1 MDLAQ
6 INAEISKLRDAAR
19 KKRKREATGVFT
31 QWCMQV
37 AACIAVLLDFN
48 FKAAAEWLDSWSRR
62 GKRAN
67 EPLDIAAAQ
76 TKVEDFVLNT
86 PDHQLGQ
93 WTNPDTSPL
102 PRTVLQTAV
111 KWSEER
117 KLRDWVR
124 SVNVAHGTP
133 VRSEAVAKHF
143 NASLAEQELAQ
154 CVNPVRDTTSH
165 WAVWCWRWR
174 LKHGGKNS
182 FLRTTEPVALD
193 DMRQQASDGITLFY
207 FTAVPSRF
215 PNTLPETPFHDVSA
229 PCFQN

>member
-1 MDLAQ
+1 
-6 INAEISKLRDAAR
+6 
-19 KKRKREATGVFT
+19 
-31 QWCMQV
+31 MQV
-37 AACIAVLLDFN
+37 AACIAVLLDFDC
-48 FKAAAEWLDSWSRR
+48 KAATEWLDSWTRR

-67 EPLDIAAAQ
+67 EPLDLGSAQ
-76 TKVEDFVLNT
+76 PKVEDFVFNT
-86 PDHQLGQ
+86 PDDQLGQ

-143 NASLAEQELAQ
+143 NASLAEHELSQYVTPA
-154 CVNPVRDTTSH
+154 RDIPKC
-165 WAVWCWRWR
+165 WKVWCYRWR
-174 LKHGGKNS
+174 AKHSGKVA

-193 DMRQQASDGITLFY
+193 DMRQQAYDGITLFY
-207 FTAVPSRF
+207 SPWVPSCF
-215 PNTLPETPFHDVSA
+215 PDTSSGTPFQDVSVA
-229 PCFQN
+229 

>member
-6 INAEISKLRDAAR
+6 INAEIRKLRDVAR
-19 KKRKREATGVFT
+19 KKRMREATGAFT

-48 FKAAAEWLDSWSRR
+48 FKAAAEWLDSSSRR

-174 LKHGGKNS
+174 LKHGGRIS

-215 PNTLPETPFHDVSA
+215 PDTLPETPFHDVSA
-229 PCFQN
+229 HCFQN

>member
-37 AACIAVLLDFN
+37 AACIAALLDFD
-48 FKAAAEWLDSWSRR
+48 FTAAAEWLDSWTRR

-86 PDHQLGQ
+86 PDDQLGQ

-174 LKHGGKNS
+174 LKHGGRIS

-215 PNTLPETPFHDVSA
+215 PDTLPETPFHDVSA

>member
-1 MDLAQ
+1 MQLG
-6 INAEISKLRDAAR
+6 R
-19 KKRKREATGVFT
+19 RESGKQPVYSPSG
-31 QWCMQV
+31 
-37 AACIAVLLDFN
+37 ACKSQHALQCFSTSTY

-76 TKVEDFVLNT
+76 TKIEDFVLNT

-174 LKHGGKNS
+174 LKHGGKIS

>member
-1 MDLAQ
+1 M
-6 INAEISKLRDAAR
+6 
-19 KKRKREATGVFT
+19 
-31 QWCMQV
+31 
-37 AACIAVLLDFN
+37 
-48 FKAAAEWLDSWSRR
+48 
-62 GKRAN
+62 
-67 EPLDIAAAQ
+67 
-76 TKVEDFVLNT
+76 
-86 PDHQLGQ
+86 
-93 WTNPDTSPL
+93 
-102 PRTVLQTAV
+102 QTAV

-124 SVNVAHGTP
+124 NVNVAHGTP

-165 WAVWCWRWR
+165 WKKWCWRWR
-174 LKHGGKNS
+174 LKHGGKIS

-215 PNTLPETPFHDVSA
+215 PNTLPETPLHDVSA